1 MLKLRYLT
9 AARKDLSGIGR
20 WSQEKFG
27 TAQANAYIAKIDD
40 ALRLIAEN
48 PGLARDASETRTGP
62 HKTFAGSHIAYFRM
76 DERAI
81 TVQRILHGSMDA
93 GRWM

>member
-9 AARKDLSGIGR
+9 AARKDLSDIGR
-20 WSQEKFG
+20 WSQERFG
-27 TAQANAYIAKIDD
+27 TAQANAYLDKIDQ

-48 PGLARDASETRTGP
+48 PGLARDASETRTGLL
-62 HKTFAGSHIAYFRM
+62 KTFAGSHIAYFRM
-76 DERAI
+76 DERSI